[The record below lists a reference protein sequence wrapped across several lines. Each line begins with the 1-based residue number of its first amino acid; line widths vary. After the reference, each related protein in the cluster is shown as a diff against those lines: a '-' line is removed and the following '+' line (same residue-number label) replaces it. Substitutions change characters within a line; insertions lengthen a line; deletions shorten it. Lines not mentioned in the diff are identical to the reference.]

1 MAWTL
6 KQKIK
11 QRIKTI
17 SKYEDLKISPPRKTV
32 FELWRLEDILRIEK
46 LKKMQKINGNVII
59 KRRPL

>member
-17 SKYEDLKISPPRKTV
+17 TKYEELKLTPPRKTV
-32 FELWRLEDILRIEK
+32 FELWRLEDIVRTEK
-46 LKKMQKINGNVII
+46 LRKMQKINGQVII
-59 KRRPL
+59 KRRPQ